1 MLQLDNM
8 YRDYNS
14 GHFGNESVKAFT
26 GLEIEHTLA
35 YGKQTL
41 FLASNGFDTDQVL
54 ALATLHDCEAVY
66 YGANRTF
73 QYNIGTH
80 VFQMKKLL
88 EHGYYVTIDYRYA
101 YHEEVK
107 SRFAL
112 IWNEPKFIPFCS
124 IIFKDSDDDKQLHFK
139 IDDVT
144 FRHSNPGVWTMSMK
158 NFKDKSG
165 FTDWD
170 QYSKDEII
178 K

>member
-1 MLQLDNM
+1 MLQLNNM
-8 YRDYNS
+8 HRDYNS

-35 YGKQTL
+35 YGKKTL
-41 FLASNGFDTDQVL
+41 FLASNGFDTEQLL

-80 VFQMKKLL
+80 VFQMRKLL
-88 EHGYYVTIDYRYA
+88 DNGYYVTIDYPYA
-101 YHEEVK
+101 DHEEVK
-107 SRFAL
+107 KRFAL
-112 IWNEPKFIPFCS
+112 IWNEPRFIPFCS
-124 IIFKDSDDDKQLHFK
+124 IIFKDSDDDRQLHFK

-144 FRHSNPGVWTMSMK
+144 FKHSNPGVWTMSMK
-158 NFKDKSG
+158 DYKDKAG

-170 QYSKDEII
+170 QYAKDEII

>member
-35 YGKQTL
+35 YGKKTL
-41 FLASNGFDTDQVL
+41 FLATNGFDTDQVL
-54 ALATLHDCEAVY
+54 ELATLHDCEAIY

-88 EHGYYVTIDYRYA
+88 DHGYYITIDYPYA
-101 YHEEVK
+101 DHEEVK
-107 SRFAL
+107 KRFAL

-124 IIFKDSDDDKQLHFK
+124 IIFKDSDDDRQLHFK

-158 NFKDKSG
+158 KFKDKSG
-165 FTDWD
+165 FTDWN

>member
-1 MLQLDNM
+1 MLQLNNM
-8 YRDYNS
+8 HRDYNS

-41 FLASNGFDTDQVL
+41 FLASNGFDTEQVL
-54 ALATLHDCEAVY
+54 ELATLHDCEAVY

-73 QYNIGTH
+73 QYNIESH

-88 EHGYYVTIDYRYA
+88 DYGYYVTIDYPYVD
-101 YHEEVK
+101 HEEVK
-107 SRFAL
+107 KRFAL

-158 NFKDKSG
+158 DFKDKSG
-165 FTDWD
+165 FTDWN

>member
-1 MLQLDNM
+1 
-8 YRDYNS
+8 
-14 GHFGNESVKAFT
+14 
-26 GLEIEHTLA
+26 
-35 YGKQTL
+35 
-41 FLASNGFDTDQVL
+41 
-54 ALATLHDCEAVY
+54 
-66 YGANRTF
+66 
-73 QYNIGTH
+73 
-80 VFQMKKLL
+80 MKKLL
-88 EHGYYVTIDYRYA
+88 DHGYYITIDYPYA
-101 YHEEVK
+101 DHEEVK
-107 SRFAL
+107 KRFAL

-158 NFKDKSG
+158 KFKDKSG

>member
-1 MLQLDNM
+1 MLQLHNM
-8 YRDYNS
+8 HRDYNS

-41 FLASNGFDTDQVL
+41 FLASNEFSTDQVL
-54 ALATLHDCEAVY
+54 ELVTLHDCEAVY

-73 QYNIGTH
+73 QYNIESH

-88 EHGYYVTIDYRYA
+88 EHGYYVTIDYPYA
-101 YHEEVK
+101 DHEEVK
-107 SRFAL
+107 KRFAL
-112 IWNEPKFIPFCS
+112 IWNESKFIPFCS
-124 IIFKDSDDDKQLHFK
+124 IIFRDSDDDKQLHFK

-158 NFKDKSG
+158 NFKEKSG
-165 FTDWD
+165 FTDWN

>member
-35 YGKQTL
+35 YGKKTL
-41 FLASNGFDTDQVL
+41 FLTTNGFDTDQVL
-54 ALATLHDCEAVY
+54 ELATLHDCEAIY

-88 EHGYYVTIDYRYA
+88 DHGYYITIDYPYA
-101 YHEEVK
+101 DHEEVK
-107 SRFAL
+107 KRFAL

-124 IIFKDSDDDKQLHFK
+124 IIFKDSDDDRQLHFK

-158 NFKDKSG
+158 KFKDKSG

>member
-1 MLQLDNM
+1 MLQLNNM
-8 YRDYNS
+8 HRDYNS
-14 GHFGNESVKAFT
+14 GHFGNEAVKAFT

-80 VFQMKKLL
+80 VFQMKKIL
-88 EHGYYVTIDYRYA
+88 EHGYYVTIDYPYA
-101 YHEEVK
+101 DHEEVK
-107 SRFAL
+107 KRFAL

-124 IIFKDSDDDKQLHFK
+124 IIFKDSDNDRQLHFK

-144 FRHSNPGVWTMSMK
+144 FRHSNPGVWTMSMQDFK
-158 NFKDKSG
+158 NKSG

>member
-1 MLQLDNM
+1 MCI
-8 YRDYNS
+8 RDS
-14 GHFGNESVKAFT
+14 
-26 GLEIEHTLA
+26 
-35 YGKQTL
+35 
-41 FLASNGFDTDQVL
+41 
-54 ALATLHDCEAVY
+54 Y

-88 EHGYYVTIDYRYA
+88 DNGYYVTIDYPFA
-101 YHEEVK
+101 DHEEVK
-107 SRFAL
+107 KRFAL
-112 IWNEPKFIPFCS
+112 IWNESKFIPFCS

-158 NFKDKSG
+158 KFKDKSG

-170 QYSKDEII
+170 QYAKDEII

>member
-1 MLQLDNM
+1 MLQLNNM
-8 YRDYNS
+8 HRDYNS

-41 FLASNGFDTDQVL
+41 FLASNEFSTDQVL
-54 ALATLHDCEAVY
+54 ELVTLHDCEAVY

-73 QYNIGTH
+73 QYNIESH
-80 VFQMKKLL
+80 VFQIKKLL
-88 EHGYYVTIDYRYA
+88 DHGYYVTIDYPYA
-101 YHEEVK
+101 DHEEVK
-107 SRFAL
+107 KRFAL

-144 FRHSNPGVWTMSMK
+144 FRHSNPGVWAMSMQD
-158 NFKDKSG
+158 FKDKSG

>member
-1 MLQLDNM
+1 MLQLNNM
-8 YRDYNS
+8 HRDYNS

-35 YGKQTL
+35 YGKRTL
-41 FLASNGFDTDQVL
+41 FLATNELGTEEVL
-54 ALATLHDCEAVY
+54 ELATVNGCEAVY

-73 QYNIGTH
+73 QYNIATH

-88 EHGYYVTIDYRYA
+88 DNGYYVTIDYQYKD
-101 YHEEVK
+101 HEEVK
-107 SRFAL
+107 KSFSL

-124 IIFKDSDDDKQLHFK
+124 IIFEHSDDDQQLHFK

-158 NFKDKSG
+158 DYKDKAG

-170 QYSKDEII
+170 QYAKDEII

>member
-1 MLQLDNM
+1 MLQLNNM
-8 YRDYNS
+8 HRDYNS
-14 GHFGNESVKAFT
+14 GHFGNEVVKAFT

-41 FLASNGFDTDQVL
+41 FLASNEFDTDQVL

-88 EHGYYVTIDYRYA
+88 DNGYYVTIDYPFA
-101 YHEEVK
+101 DHEEVK
-107 SRFAL
+107 KRFAL
-112 IWNEPKFIPFCS
+112 IWNESKFIPFCS

-158 NFKDKSG
+158 DFKDRAG

>member
-1 MLQLDNM
+1 MLQLNNM
-8 YRDYNS
+8 HRDYNS

-41 FLASNGFDTDQVL
+41 FLASNEFSTDQVL
-54 ALATLHDCEAVY
+54 ELVTLHDCEAVY

-73 QYNIGTH
+73 QYNIESH

-88 EHGYYVTIDYRYA
+88 EHGYYVTIDYPYA
-101 YHEEVK
+101 DHEEVK
-107 SRFAL
+107 KRFAL
-112 IWNEPKFIPFCS
+112 IWNEPRFIPFCS
-124 IIFKDSDDDKQLHFK
+124 IIFRDSDDDKQLHFK

-158 NFKDKSG
+158 DFKDKSG

>member
-1 MLQLDNM
+1 MLQLHNM
-8 YRDYNS
+8 HRDYNT

-41 FLASNGFDTDQVL
+41 FLATNEFNTDQVL
-54 ALATLHDCEAVY
+54 ELATLHGCEAVY

-88 EHGYYVTIDYRYA
+88 DNGYYVTIDYPYA
-101 YHEEVK
+101 DHEEVK
-107 SRFAL
+107 KRFAL

-124 IIFKDSDDDKQLHFK
+124 IIFKDSDDDKQLHIK

-144 FRHSNPGVWTMSMK
+144 FRHSNPGVWTMSMRD
-158 NFKDKSG
+158 FKDKAG

>member
-1 MLQLDNM
+1 MLQLKNM
-8 YRDYNS
+8 HRDYNS

-41 FLASNGFDTDQVL
+41 FLATNEFDTEQVL
-54 ALATLHDCEAVY
+54 ELATLHGCEAVY

-88 EHGYYVTIDYRYA
+88 DNGYYVTIDYPYA
-101 YHEEVK
+101 DHEEVK
-107 SRFAL
+107 KRFAL

-144 FRHSNPGVWTMSMK
+144 FRHSNPGVWTMGMK
-158 NFKDKSG
+158 KFKDKSG

>member
-1 MLQLDNM
+1 MLQLNNM
-8 YRDYNS
+8 HRDYNS
-14 GHFGNESVKAFT
+14 GQFGNESVKAFT

-41 FLASNGFDTDQVL
+41 FLASNEFDTDQVL
-54 ALATLHDCEAVY
+54 ELATLHDCKAVY

-88 EHGYYVTIDYRYA
+88 DHGYYVTIDYPYVD
-101 YHEEVK
+101 HEEVK
-107 SRFAL
+107 KRFAL

-124 IIFKDSDDDKQLHFK
+124 IIFKDSDDDRQLHFK

-158 NFKDKSG
+158 KFKDKSG

-170 QYSKDEII
+170 QYRKDEII

>member
-1 MLQLDNM
+1 MLQLNNM
-8 YRDYNS
+8 HRDYNS

-35 YGKQTL
+35 YGKKTL
-41 FLASNGFDTDQVL
+41 FLASNEFDTDRVL
-54 ALATLHDCEAVY
+54 ELATLHDCEAVY

-88 EHGYYVTIDYRYA
+88 DHGYYVTIDYPYA
-101 YHEEVK
+101 DHEEVK
-107 SRFAL
+107 KRFAL
-112 IWNEPKFIPFCS
+112 IWNEPRFIPFCS
-124 IIFKDSDDDKQLHFK
+124 IIFEHSDDDQQLHFK

-158 NFKDKSG
+158 DYKGKAG

-170 QYSKDEII
+170 QYAKDEII

>member
-1 MLQLDNM
+1 MLQLNNM
-8 YRDYNS
+8 HRDYNS

-35 YGKQTL
+35 YGKKTL
-41 FLASNGFDTDQVL
+41 FLASNGFDTEQVL

-80 VFQMKKLL
+80 VFQMRKLL
-88 EHGYYVTIDYRYA
+88 DNGYYVTIDYPYA
-101 YHEEVK
+101 DHEEVK
-107 SRFAL
+107 KRFAL
-112 IWNEPKFIPFCS
+112 IWNEPRFIPFCS
-124 IIFKDSDDDKQLHFK
+124 IIFKDSDDDRQLHFK

-144 FRHSNPGVWTMSMK
+144 FKHSNPGVWTMSMK
-158 NFKDKSG
+158 DYKDKAG

-170 QYSKDEII
+170 QYAKDEII

>member
-14 GHFGNESVKAFT
+14 VHFGNESVKAFT

-35 YGKQTL
+35 YGKKTL
-41 FLASNGFDTDQVL
+41 FLATNGFDTDQVL
-54 ALATLHDCEAVY
+54 ELATLHDCEAVY

-88 EHGYYVTIDYRYA
+88 DHGYYVTIDYPYA
-101 YHEEVK
+101 DHEEVK
-107 SRFAL
+107 KRFAL
-112 IWNEPKFIPFCS
+112 IWNEPRFIPFCS
-124 IIFKDSDDDKQLHFK
+124 IIFKDSDDDRQLHFK

-158 NFKDKSG
+158 DFKDKSG

>member
-1 MLQLDNM
+1 MLQLNNM
-8 YRDYNS
+8 HRDYNS

-35 YGKQTL
+35 YGKRTL
-41 FLASNGFDTDQVL
+41 FLATNELGTEEVL
-54 ALATLHDCEAVY
+54 ELATVNGCEAVY

-73 QYNIGTH
+73 QYNIATH

-88 EHGYYVTIDYRYA
+88 DNGYYVTIDYQYKD
-101 YHEEVK
+101 HEEVK
-107 SRFAL
+107 KSFSL

-124 IIFKDSDDDKQLHFK
+124 IIFEHSDDDQQLHFK

-144 FRHSNPGVWTMSMK
+144 FRHSNPGVWAMSMK
-158 NFKDKSG
+158 DFKDKSG

-170 QYSKDEII
+170 QYSKDEIV

>member
-1 MLQLDNM
+1 MLQLNNM
-8 YRDYNS
+8 HRDYNS

-35 YGKQTL
+35 YGKKTL
-41 FLASNGFDTDQVL
+41 FLASNEFDTDRVL
-54 ALATLHDCEAVY
+54 ELATLHDCEAVY

-88 EHGYYVTIDYRYA
+88 DHGYYVTIDYPYA
-101 YHEEVK
+101 DHEEVK
-107 SRFAL
+107 KRFAL
-112 IWNEPKFIPFCS
+112 IWNEPRFIPFCS
-124 IIFKDSDDDKQLHFK
+124 IIFEHSDDDQQLHFK

-144 FRHSNPGVWTMSMK
+144 FRHSNTGVWTMSMK
-158 NFKDKSG
+158 DYKNKAG

-170 QYSKDEII
+170 QYAKDEIV

>member
-1 MLQLDNM
+1 MLQLNNM

-35 YGKQTL
+35 YGKKTL
-41 FLASNGFDTDQVL
+41 FLATNGFDTDQVL
-54 ALATLHDCEAVY
+54 ELATLHDCEAIY

-88 EHGYYVTIDYRYA
+88 DHGYYITIDYPYA
-101 YHEEVK
+101 DHEEVK
-107 SRFAL
+107 KRFAL

-158 NFKDKSG
+158 KFKDNSG

-170 QYSKDEII
+170 QYKQDEIV

>member
-1 MLQLDNM
+1 MLQLNNM
-8 YRDYNS
+8 HRDYNS

-41 FLASNGFDTDQVL
+41 FLASNGFDTEQVL

-88 EHGYYVTIDYRYA
+88 EHGYYVTIDYPYA
-101 YHEEVK
+101 DHEEVK
-107 SRFAL
+107 KKFAL

>member
-35 YGKQTL
+35 YGKKTL
-41 FLASNGFDTDQVL
+41 FLATNGFDTDQVL
-54 ALATLHDCEAVY
+54 ELATLHDCEAIY

-88 EHGYYVTIDYRYA
+88 DHGYYITIDYPYA
-101 YHEEVK
+101 DHEEVK
-107 SRFAL
+107 KRFAL

-144 FRHSNPGVWTMSMK
+144 FRHSNPGVWAMSMQD
-158 NFKDKSG
+158 FKDKSG
-165 FTDWD
+165 FTDWN